1 MEKVIKINID
11 DIELEASFNDT
22 KTAEAIWKV
31 LPLSATINTWGN
43 EIYFPIP
50 ISIDL
55 ERGQDVVNT
64 GELGYW
70 PTGNA
75 FCIFYGRTPMSQGEE
90 IRPASTV
97 TVFGKIA
104 GDATILK
111 KVSGHNKITIQR
123 KESSVSL

>member
-22 KTAEAIWKV
+22 KTAETIWKA
-31 LPLSATINTWGN
+31 LPLSAIINTWGN

-50 ISIDL
+50 ISIDP
-55 ERGQDVVNT
+55 ERGQDVVDI
-64 GELGYW
+64 GDLGYW

-75 FCIFYGRTPMSQGEE
+75 FCIFYGRTPTSQGEE

-123 KESSVSL
+123 K

>member
-1 MEKVIKINID
+1 MEKVIKITID
-11 DIELEASFNDT
+11 DIELDTSFNDT
-22 KTAEAIWKV
+22 KTAETIWKA

-50 ISIDL
+50 ISIDP
-55 ERGQDVVNT
+55 ERGQDVVDI
-64 GELGYW
+64 GDLGYW

-123 KESSVSL
+123 K